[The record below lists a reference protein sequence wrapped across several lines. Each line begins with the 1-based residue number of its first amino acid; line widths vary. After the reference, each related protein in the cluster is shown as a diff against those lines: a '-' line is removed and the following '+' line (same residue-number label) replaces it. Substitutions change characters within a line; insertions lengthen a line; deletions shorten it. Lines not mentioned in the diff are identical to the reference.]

1 MGGKKLKITRDFFT
15 NYVYLESRIK
25 SIKRRLRY
33 FETHPLTTEHGIVK
47 GSMNRFP
54 YTECHFV
61 VSGVRSKSREERE
74 NAVNQL
80 VTDLKR
86 NECVFEDMKLDIESF
101 LENTEVLTMG
111 EQTVLRL
118 KYVDGFT
125 DEQIGDELGY
135 DRSTISRKIDKIVKK
150 CDVAHHSQY

>member
-1 MGGKKLKITRDFFT
+1 MGHKEDIKYFT
-15 NYVYLESRIK
+15 HPKESVFAGMQIRENPDDAFENA
-25 SIKRRLRY
+25 IKRGMKHPEDWMYMYSENGRDY
-33 FETHPLTTEHGIVK
+33 F
-47 GSMNRFP
+47 
-54 YTECHFV
+54 
-61 VSGVRSKSREERE
+61 
-74 NAVNQL
+74 
-80 VTDLKR
+80 KR

-101 LENTEVLTMG
+101 LENTEILTMG

-125 DEQIGDELGY
+125 DEQIGEELGY

>member
-101 LENTEVLTMG
+101 LG
-111 EQTVLRL
+111 
-118 KYVDGFT
+118 KYGGSHHGRADSPEIKIRGW
-125 DEQIGDELGY
+125 IYGRA
-135 DRSTISRKIDKIVKK
+135 DRGGVGI
-150 CDVAHHSQY
+150 